1 MTIDKTKGRTAEN
14 AVEKNFEKAVQYT
27 AVETTESITEMTV
40 SQLSQL
46 LQEKSISSAELLE
59 AYLKQISLKE
69 PDIQAYIT
77 ITADLARK
85 QADRV
90 DKLRVTGQQLPALSG
105 IPAGIKDN
113 ICTSGITTTCASK
126 MLESFVPPYNA
137 TVMEKLAAQQVIIMG
152 KMNMDEFAMGSTTE
166 NSYFKKTRNPKNL
179 GCVPGG
185 SSGGSSA
192 AVAANEAAFTLGTD
206 TGGSVRQPASF
217 CGVVG
222 MKPTYGAVSRY
233 GLVAFA
239 SSLDQIG
246 PLTKDVRDSALVLN
260 ALIGQDPLDS
270 TSVAHPDSDFTSGIE
285 GGVNGL
291 RIALPKEYFTEKVSA
306 DIRKAV
312 LDAAKLYE
320 ELGAHVDEVSLP
332 NLRYALPV
340 YCVISSAEAS
350 SNLARFDGVKYG
362 YCAQG
367 YEDIDQLYKK
377 TRSEGFGREVKRRI
391 MLGNF
396 VLSAEHYDA
405 YYKKALQVR
414 TLITKDLNAIFDR
427 FDIIL
432 SPVSQT
438 TAYKL
443 REKAGKPLEAYQDNI
458 FTVPA
463 NIAGLPSLSTPCGK
477 DSQGLPIGMQ
487 LIGKAFSEA
496 TLYRAAYAYEQSMK
510 GGKS

>member
-1 MTIDKTKGRTAEN
+1 MSIEKTKGKTVEN
-14 AVEKNFEKAVQYT
+14 AAIQ
-27 AVETTESITEMTV
+27 TTESITGMTV

-46 LQEKSISSAELLE
+46 LQEKSVSSAELVE
-59 AYLKQISLKE
+59 AYLKQISSKE

-77 ITADLARK
+77 ITADLARQ
-85 QADRV
+85 QADSV
-90 DKLRVTGQQLPALSG
+90 DKLRAAGQQLPALAG

-113 ICTSGITTTCASK
+113 ICTAGIPTTCASK

-137 TVMEKLAAQQVIIMG
+137 TVMEKLAAQQVITLG

-166 NSYFKKTRNPKNL
+166 NSYFKKTRNPINL
-179 GCVPGG
+179 DRVPGG

-270 TSVAHPDSDFTSGIE
+270 TSVAHSDSDFTSSIE

-291 RIALPKEYFTEKVSA
+291 RIALPKEYFSEKVSA
-306 DIRKAV
+306 DIRRAV

-332 NLRYALPV
+332 NLQYALPA

-377 TRSEGFGREVKRRI
+377 TRTEGFGREVKRRI

-396 VLSAEHYDA
+396 VLSAENYDA
-405 YYKKALQVR
+405 YYKKALQAR
-414 TLITKDLNAIFDR
+414 TLITGDLNAIFER

-458 FTVPA
+458 FTIPA
-463 NIAGLPSLSTPCGK
+463 NLAGLPSLAIPCGK
-477 DSQGLPIGMQ
+477 DPQGLPIGMQ

-496 TLYRAAYAYEQSMK
+496 TLYRTAYAYEQSMK
-510 GGKS
+510 GGK